1 MGCFRQFLVG
11 SEVCR
16 LAGPATVQ
24 AQEMNNMDVW
34 VMDSADRA
42 FESSVKGENAETKV
56 VLYAARNEYEAAQV
70 LVRSSENLN
79 GVYLE
84 ASDLVGENG
93 EKIQGPAR
101 SVFSG
106 NTVMKQRFRGKWRRR
121 RMEVIAIRMHC
132 SIMRRWMCQQT

>member
-1 MGCFRQFLVG
+1 MKKKKMRAVCGLLAAVLVG

-84 ASDLVGENG
+84 ASDLVGKMRKDRG
-93 EKIQGPAR
+93 LRDQYFQGIQ
-101 SVFSG
+101 S
-106 NTVMKQRFRGKWRRR
+106 
-121 RMEVIAIRMHC
+121 
-132 SIMRRWMCQQT
+132 